1 MNMTGRFWLVT
12 AVSLLAAIGTARLGV
27 WQLDR
32 AAQKTALQEARDSQ
46 GAKPA
51 LTAAE
56 MAADVDLAR
65 AQWHRRVT
73 ASGTWWTEGTRYL
86 ENRPMDGH
94 AGFVVVTPLVLDDG
108 RTVAVQRGWLPRA
121 ASDRTLIAPY
131 VSQRGHVDVAG
142 RIAASLSRAY
152 QMGEEATGPIRQNL
166 DLADYAREL
175 NRELLPLVIVQ
186 DDSTATVNEGLLRHW
201 PPPASDV
208 QKHFGYAFQWF
219 GLCALVTFL
228 YVWFQFIRPRRRLA
242 T

>member
-32 AAQKTALQEARDSQ
+32 AAQKIALQDARDSL

-56 MAADVDLAR
+56 LTHDLAHVGE
-65 AQWHRRVT
+65 QWHRRIT

-131 VSQRGHVDVAG
+131 VSPRGRVEVAG

-152 QMGEEATGPIRQNL
+152 QMGEESAGAIRQNL

-186 DDSTATVNEGLLRHW
+186 DESAATASDGLLRRW
-201 PPPASDV
+201 APPASDV
-208 QKHFGYAFQWF
+208 QKHYGYAFQWF